1 MLTEGKMIKS
11 PWAKFFL
18 SGIFLAILGILF
30 LSYLFYWG
38 GNSRQE
44 SVAANN
50 SDQPPELVL
59 GNFYPIEG
67 TSYFLAE
74 TFNDR
79 PSSYLDYE
87 SARWNSLGTG
97 GQTRNLVFLDGKTL
111 ASRKLYDTNNSFIL
125 SVVPFPEKS
134 NNQEDST
141 DQKVTPVQWFVYYVV
156 HQDSNKDDLLNENDL
171 GVLAISDFNGLRYKD
186 ILFGA
191 LNLYELTMPED
202 GHLLVVYKTTEGRY
216 VSLIDMQTQEII
228 LTESLPELGAE
239 VQ

>member
-1 MLTEGKMIKS
+1 MIKS
-11 PWAKFFL
+11 PWAKVFL
-18 SGIFLAILGILF
+18 FGIFLAILGILF

-38 GNSRQE
+38 GNPGQV
-44 SVAANN
+44 SVAVNN
-50 SDQPPELVL
+50 SDTPPELVL

-125 SVVPFPEKS
+125 SVVPFPENS

-141 DQKVTPVQWFVYYVV
+141 GQKVTPIQWFVYYVV

-171 GVLAISDFNGLRYKD
+171 GVLAISDFNGLRYKE
-186 ILFGA
+186 ILSDA
-191 LNLYELTMPED
+191 LKLYELTMPED
-202 GHLLVVYKTTEGRY
+202 GHLLVVYKTTAGRY
-216 VSLIDMQTQEII
+216 ASLIDMQTQEII
-228 LTESLPELGAE
+228 LTETLPELGAE